1 MKNGLSY
8 LVALLFALV
17 GFAASANALVLP
29 EKMDSTVI
37 DRFSIYYKCDS
48 VDVNPTYLDNPSQIS
63 RILNYIN
70 NSPRIDSI
78 VINAYASPEGGYN
91 YNKRL
96 SIERAETA
104 KRLLLSYSRD
114 SIRLNP
120 SKIVIR
126 QCGENWGGLTNSLLE
141 SYNKEDR
148 EEVLSILLDT
158 TISDATRKTRL
169 MAIDSGRTWRYIID
183 NYMSVLRNAE
193 WIFYCA
199 EVREISKLPEIKGIL
214 RAQEKPL
221 AGKTE
226 VYHPEVEEK
235 SFYMDVSS
243 NLLYDAAAIPNVGA
257 EFYLGK
263 GFSLKADWSYAW
275 WKNDPA
281 HWYWRTYGGDLGLRY
296 WFGNAAKE
304 KPLTGHHIGVYG
316 QILTYDFELGKMGI
330 MGGKPGGV
338 LKDQPNYTVALE
350 YGYSLPIAKRLNLDF
365 SVGVGYHWGIF
376 HEYVPMDDCYV
387 WQATKKRNYVGPV
400 KADISLVWLIGKGN
414 SNTSRK
420 GGRR

>member
-1 MKNGLSY
+1 MN
-8 LVALLFALV
+8 
-17 GFAASANALVLP
+17 ANAVSH
-29 EKMDSTVI
+29 KIDSTVI
-37 DRFSIYYKCDS
+37 ESFSICYMCDS
-48 VDVNPTYLDNPSQIS
+48 TKVNPYYLDNPNRIS
-63 RILNYIN
+63 KIINYIN

-78 VINAYASPEGGYN
+78 VINAYASPDGPYN
-91 YNKRL
+91 YNKKL
-96 SIERAETA
+96 SIKRAETA

-114 SIRLNP
+114 SLKLNS

-126 QCGENWGGLTNSLLE
+126 QCGENWGGLTESILNSYE
-141 SYNKEDR
+141 KSDRNK
-148 EEVLSILLDT
+148 VISILLDT
-158 TISDATRKTRL
+158 SISDATRKSRL
-169 MAIDSGRTWRYIID
+169 MALDSGRTWRYIID
-183 NYMSVLRNAE
+183 NYMAVLRTAE
-193 WIFYCA
+193 WTFYCA
-199 EVREISKLPEIKGIL
+199 DIIELPELPEIKGVL
-214 RAQEKPL
+214 KAKELPL

-226 VYHPEVEEK
+226 VIQPEVEEK
-235 SFYMDVSS
+235 SFYMDISS
-243 NLLYDAAAIPNVGA
+243 NLLYDAAAIPNIGA

-263 GFSLKADWSYAW
+263 GFSLTTDWSYAW

-281 HWYWRTYGGDLGLRY
+281 HWYWRTYGGELGLRY
-296 WFGNAAKE
+296 WFGEASKE

-387 WQATKKRNYVGPV
+387 WQATKKRNYIGPT
-400 KADISLVWLIGKGN
+400 KLDISLVWQLGKN
-414 SNTSRK
+414 NTNRK
-420 GGRR
+420 GGAR